1 MCYGNI
7 VSINH
12 QNDNDDYCTFTD
24 LVDLKISIDD
34 FDILCIIDKVPDENE
49 LQKRQEFVCSNGLT
63 KTTKKHEDI
72 HGFGLKSVK
81 RICEKYDGTLDIC
94 PENNFFN
101 VNILFKNTQPNSKK

>member
-1 MCYGNI
+1 MGIRIENKLDQY
-7 VSINH
+7 VSITVYN
-12 QNDNDDYCTFTD
+12 YC
-24 LVDLKISIDD
+24 IDS
-34 FDILCIIDKVPDENE
+34 
-49 LQKRQEFVCSNGLT
+49 EFVFSNGLP
-63 KTTKKHEDI
+63 KTTNKHEDI